1 MNDGLIMKQ
10 WARQTT
16 PRGCD
21 AGRAGGRNPGQDPGQ
36 ECCHGFGGGLA
47 AWGRTGL
54 RPFVCCAAML
64 AFSAIPCVVAGD
76 DESAGDAFFRA
87 KVEPILRTR
96 CYECHSHAGEINGGL
111 VLDSRSGWQSGG
123 DSGPAVV
130 PGDAAQSLLIK
141 AVRYTLP
148 GLEMPPQGKLP
159 AAEIA
164 TLEEWVAKGAADPRQ
179 AGPAVV
185 KKTGVDVE
193 AGRSHWAYQPVRDP
207 GPPAGRVRPWP
218 LTDADAFLLAK
229 HDAAGIRPAAEADR
243 HTWLRRVTFA
253 LTGLPPT
260 EADIAGFVADRTPQA
275 HERVVDRLLA
285 SPAYGERWARHW
297 LDLVGYAEQIGTEGK
312 VFAEH
317 AWRYRD
323 YLVDAFNADKPFDRF
338 VREQIAGDL
347 LPAATPR
354 ERRDNLVA
362 TGFLVLGD
370 VDINAVDKLKMEL
383 DFVDSQVSKVG
394 IAFLGMTLGCVRCH
408 DHKFDAIGQE
418 DYYGLAG
425 MFRSTQSTYKTP
437 FGIWSNVLRV
447 PLPELDEDRA
457 AGERHEAALAEWRR
471 EKATLAAE
479 VESFG
484 PDGGDDVARRR
495 DELKKKVTA
504 IEGRIAHGEYF
515 HPGRPQALA
524 VQDVREP
531 ADMRLTVRG
540 NPHALGGTMPRGLV
554 RVAMWGPQPRIPER
568 ESGRRELAE
577 WIADPRNPLT
587 ARVAVNRV
595 WQKLFGEGIVRSVD
609 YFGTQGDTPSHPE
622 LLDHLAARFMAE
634 GWSHKRLLRTLALS
648 RAYRLSSAVGPQAEI
663 GTQIEV
669 EPQNKLVWRMNARRL
684 DAESIRDAM
693 LVASGRLAL
702 SAGGPGLPLEHP
714 ENVTGLPI
722 KEKQDG
728 HPQFT
733 LKKGRESQAFERT
746 LYLPVVR
753 TGTQPDTAR
762 LRDIFDFPQPAQ
774 ITGRRNETSVPTQ
787 SLYLLNAGLLRQRG
801 EELAG
806 TLLAAEGTDAER
818 IGRLWLRVLSRPAT
832 ASERDEALAFLQA
845 CRVQA
850 SGSESG
856 RESGGE
862 PEAEEARRQQAAA
875 DAERRAWA
883 ELARGLFGTNEFLLL
898 L

>member
-1 MNDGLIMKQ
+1 
-10 WARQTT
+10 
-16 PRGCD
+16 
-21 AGRAGGRNPGQDPGQ
+21 
-36 ECCHGFGGGLA
+36 
-47 AWGRTGL
+47 
-54 RPFVCCAAML
+54 
-64 AFSAIPCVVAGD
+64 
-76 DESAGDAFFRA
+76 
-87 KVEPILRTR
+87 
-96 CYECHSHAGEINGGL
+96 
-111 VLDSRSGWQSGG
+111 
-123 DSGPAVV
+123 
-130 PGDAAQSLLIK
+130 
-141 AVRYTLP
+141 
-148 GLEMPPQGKLP
+148 
-159 AAEIA
+159 
-164 TLEEWVAKGAADPRQ
+164 
-179 AGPAVV
+179 
-185 KKTGVDVE
+185 
-193 AGRSHWAYQPVRDP
+193 
-207 GPPAGRVRPWP
+207 
-218 LTDADAFLLAK
+218 
-229 HDAAGIRPAAEADR
+229 
-243 HTWLRRVTFA
+243 FA

-260 EADIAGFVADRTPQA
+260 EADIAGFVDDRTPQA

-457 AGERHEAALAEWRR
+457 AGERHEATLAEWRR

-524 VQDVREP
+524 VQDAPEP

-622 LLDHLAARFMAE
+622 LLDHLAARFMEE

-663 GTQIEV
+663 GTQAVVDPE
-669 EPQNKLVWRMNARRL
+669 NKLVWRMNARRL

-693 LVASGRLAL
+693 LVASGRLAS

-753 TGTQPDTAR
+753 TGTQPDKAR

-856 RESGGE
+856 RESGGQ
-862 PEAEEARRQQAAA
+862 PEAEEASRQQAAA